1 MNEENNLKE
10 VVAEIQGASEE
21 ELREVIEEWF
31 DRTRTQGL
39 KLGAKYMAL
48 GAMGIIKKHLVKP
61 GKKPSL
67 RSYER
72 CIDEL
77 NKFFMVQ
84 LKEKET
90 QQNESE
96 QEENS

>member
-1 MNEENNLKE
+1 MSEENNMKE
-10 VVAEIQGASEE
+10 VVAEIQNASED
-21 ELREVIEEWF
+21 ELREVIEGWF
-31 DRTRTQGL
+31 DRTRTQGM

-48 GAMGIIKKHLVKP
+48 GAMSIINKHLVKP

-67 RSYER
+67 RSHER
-72 CIDEL
+72 CIEEL
-77 NKFFMVQ
+77 SKFFSVQ
-84 LKEKET
+84 LKETST